1 MERKPEYIR
10 YRGYELCIQRKMA
23 SWQVRITP
31 AQGGLVAPHPAMS
44 VVTGRERD
52 KSIAE
57 AKRRVDGLYG
67 E

>member
-1 MERKPEYIR
+1 
-10 YRGYELCIQRKMA
+10 MA
-23 SWQVRITP
+23 SWQVGITP
-31 AQGGLVAPHPAMS
+31 GRAGLVAPHPAMA

-57 AKRRVDGLYG
+57 AKRRIDSLYG